1 MLVCEAKFAT
11 CFATSIVFSE
21 VSCNILSDQVTLVLF
36 LKRILQKK
44 DKLNAQTWKVFTAGL
59 IDYCG
64 R

>member
-44 DKLNAQTWKVFTAGL
+44 DKLNAQT
-59 IDYCG
+59 
-64 R
+64 